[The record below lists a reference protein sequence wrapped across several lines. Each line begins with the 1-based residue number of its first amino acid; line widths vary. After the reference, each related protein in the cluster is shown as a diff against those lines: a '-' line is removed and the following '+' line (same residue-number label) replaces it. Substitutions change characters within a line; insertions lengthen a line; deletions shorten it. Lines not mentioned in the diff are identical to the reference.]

1 MKTSALCP
9 EGGTAG
15 DCAPDLDRL
24 LEHPAIWRGR
34 NAAGFDT
41 HPTGSPT
48 LDAALPGGGWPA
60 AGLTEILTPQPG
72 LGELRL
78 LLPLLRQLGASWPP
92 RWIAWISPPFEPY
105 APALVGHGLPL
116 ERQLVVRTR
125 ESAWAIE
132 QALESG
138 GCALVLGWLQRV
150 TARELRR
157 LQWATQR
164 RHLPAFVF
172 RDQRVAAQASPAQ
185 LRLQLTPQAGGMGLQ
200 LLKSRGGRREP
211 FMLRWEEFDGGA

>member
-1 MKTSALCP
+1 MS
-9 EGGTAG
+9 
-15 DCAPDLDRL
+15 LDRL

-78 LLPLLRQLGASWPP
+78 LLPLLRRLGASGPP
-92 RWIAWISPPFEPY
+92 RWTVWVSPPFEPY
-105 APALVGHGLPL
+105 APAIVGRGLPL

-125 ESAWAIE
+125 EPLWAIE

-138 GCALVLGWLQRV
+138 GCSQVLGWLQTA

-164 RHLPAFVF
+164 RRLPVFVF
-172 RDQRVAAQASPAQ
+172 RDQRVATQASPAQ
-185 LRLQLTPQAGGMGLQ
+185 LRLQLTPQPGGAALQ

-211 FMLRWEEFDGGA
+211 FVLHWEEFDDAA